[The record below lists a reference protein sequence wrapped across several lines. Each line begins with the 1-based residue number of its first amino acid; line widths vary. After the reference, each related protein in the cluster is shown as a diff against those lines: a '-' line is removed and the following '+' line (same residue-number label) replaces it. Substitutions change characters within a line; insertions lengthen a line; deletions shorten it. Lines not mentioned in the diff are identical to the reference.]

1 MYVIKMVA
9 IQKFFCDPWACHP
22 DEPGGDAPPSPMKI
36 PWTNFC
42 IQIQICSSPDL
53 NLPNPSNTGDGLDY
67 KIQLF
72 LFKSELDNSS
82 FKDCASFVSIWLTD
96 IM

>member
-1 MYVIKMVA
+1 MMQFLMYVIKMVA
-9 IQKFFCDPWACHP
+9 IQKFFCDSQACHP
-22 DEPGGDAPPSPMKI
+22 EEPGGDAPPSPQTLVM
-36 PWTNFC
+36 
-42 IQIQICSSPDL
+42 
-53 NLPNPSNTGDGLDY
+53 GLIL